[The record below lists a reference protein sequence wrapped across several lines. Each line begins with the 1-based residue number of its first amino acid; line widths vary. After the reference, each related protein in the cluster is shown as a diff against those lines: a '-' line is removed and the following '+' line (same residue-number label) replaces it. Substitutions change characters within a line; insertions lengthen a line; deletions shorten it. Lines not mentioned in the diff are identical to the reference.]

1 MEEPR
6 MNPLKYYRIK
16 AHMTQ
21 EQLALAANVQ
31 LTTIQKIERNSTNIA
46 GIRLET
52 AYNLATALGI
62 YTEDLLFVPEGEE

>member
-16 AHMTQ
+16 AGMTQ
-21 EQLALAANVQ
+21 EQLALAANVRMS
-31 LTTIQKIERNSTNIA
+31 TIQKIEQNSTSIA

-62 YTEDLLFVPEGEE
+62 YTEDLLFVPEEE

>member
-1 MEEPR
+1 MEGPR

-16 AHMTQ
+16 ADMTQ
-21 EQLALAANVQ
+21 EQLAMAANVR
-31 LTTIQKIERNSTNIA
+31 LTTIQKIERNSTDIA

-62 YTEDLLFVPEGEE
+62 YTEDLLFVPEEE